1 MYLVPPA
8 HSLSLLFF
16 FFFFFIFLL
25 LLVHAIFHA
34 PLLAVFADGLNDW
47 LSAHLQ
53 QAIYE
58 ALQVLRLSLSEFTRR
73 RLVQFNSISRNDHR
87 RPESEWRLRS
97 ECSPCTTA
105 TRLSSLLATC
115 SCL

>member
-8 HSLSLLFF
+8 HSLSLLFFF

-58 ALQVLRLSLSEFTRR
+58 ALQVLQLISLHSTPENFATSSDTPAPTAAGGSAASTA
-73 RLVQFNSISRNDHR
+73 LNQF
-87 RPESEWRLRS
+87 
-97 ECSPCTTA
+97 
-105 TRLSSLLATC
+105 LLDAK
-115 SCL
+115 